1 MTTRRRKKITK
12 QRGSRTCGGGTK
24 KRRGSGNRG
33 GYGMAGSGKRADQKK
48 PGLINLYGN
57 EYFGKHGFVRQT
69 TIHYKA
75 IGLEFLDKK
84 IDGLAQKGK
93 AEHKANVY
101 TIDLGSIGIG
111 KLLGNGTTAKKMRV
125 TVERA
130 SKSAIEKVKKAGGEV
145 ITKALEAKTPAA
157 QKA

>member
-1 MTTRRRKKITK
+1 MTTRRRKKITR
-12 QRGSRTCGGGTK
+12 QRGSRTCGAGTK

-33 GYGMAGSGKRADQKK
+33 GFGMAGSGKRADQKK

-57 EYFGKHGFVRQT
+57 DYFGKHGFVRQT
-69 TIHYKA
+69 TVHYRA
-75 IGLEFLDKK
+75 IGLEYLDRK

-101 TIDLGSIGIG
+101 TIDLGSMGIG
-111 KLLGNGTTAKKMRV
+111 KLLGNGTTSKKMRV

-130 SKSAIEKVKKAGGEV
+130 SKSAIEKIKKAGGEV
-145 ITKALEAKTPAA
+145 TTKALEAETPA